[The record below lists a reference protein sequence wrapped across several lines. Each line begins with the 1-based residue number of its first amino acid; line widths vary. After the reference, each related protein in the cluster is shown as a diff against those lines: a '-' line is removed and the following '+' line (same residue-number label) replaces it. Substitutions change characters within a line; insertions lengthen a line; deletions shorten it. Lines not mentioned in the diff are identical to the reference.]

1 MKDNVKQQYF
11 MELFEPCREKLNRFA
26 FALAKD
32 RQDANDIVQE
42 TILKAYGALDSLK
55 NPEAFPSFLFTIASR
70 IHKRTGWRQRLFTH
84 FNVAD
89 DDSQPEIEGL
99 EASESEPGMSH
110 DVEMLYQALA
120 KLPHKQKEAVVLF
133 EISGLSIKEI
143 CEIQGGSVPG
153 VKSRIQRGRKAL
165 AELLGVQDY
174 AGSSARDDVG
184 SRPTVQT
191 RVTYARVSHD

>member
-1 MKDNVKQQYF
+1 MTENVKQQYF

-55 NPEAFPSFLFTIASR
+55 NPAAFPSFLFTIASR

-89 DDSQPEIEGL
+89 DDSQPEIDNL
-99 EASESEPGMSH
+99 QAIESEPGISH
-110 DVEMLYQALA
+110 DVELLYEALA

-143 CEIQGGSVPG
+143 CEIQGGSLPG

-165 AELLGVQDY
+165 AELLGVRESFSDN
-174 AGSSARDDVG
+174 ASEDVG
-184 SRPTVQT
+184 SRPNRQT